1 MPNHLTLTLLAG
13 CLVAAPAAAI
23 ESAAPAAAIEPAAPA
38 AATDPVAP
46 DAPAA
51 AVEPAQSPDPAAL
64 ARPAFRPGLVPAL
77 AAIVPGVLLHG
88 SGHYVA
94 GDEDT
99 ALTLLATQGIGVGMI
114 VVGGGALAATGAS
127 RRIIGV
133 TSAVA
138 LSGVGLLTTPMLA
151 DLYGAITGGR
161 DAPPAALVPLT
172 ARLGYAWI
180 HDPQFDY
187 GHFTTLGLDARFE
200 HLTLASSA
208 WIAVDDDNQ
217 RLRQRLDWRWLGD
230 NRGVIDDG
238 SALDLVSA
246 VTWHRYGTDGFQV
259 LSGEVSFDGRYDLQR
274 LSPTLAGSFAI
285 ATLGWG
291 LELYDYDVPG
301 LSLGEDT
308 AEMLLLRFGWGL
320 YFADRRGELAVFYD
334 HRKDDYAG
342 GLGVTGL
349 GAGVPGH
356 LGLSADYAIDETWG
370 VDLEVEV
377 GAAYIV
383 GLGLRYRYGG
393 DR

>member
-1 MPNHLTLTLLAG
+1 MHRLMVTLLAG
-13 CLVAAPAAAI
+13 CLAASPAAAAPAA
-23 ESAAPAAAIEPAAPA
+23 EPRSADPAPAAAPPAPA
-38 AATDPVAP
+38 ES
-46 DAPAA
+46 PALA
-51 AVEPAQSPDPAAL
+51 EPPDPEAL
-64 ARPAFRPGLVPAL
+64 ARPVFRPGVVPAL
-77 AAIVPGVLLHG
+77 AAIVPGLLLHG

-99 ALTLLATQGIGVGMI
+99 ALSLLAIQGIGAGMI
-114 VVGGGALAATGAS
+114 VVGGGVLAATGAS

-151 DLYGAITGGR
+151 DLYGAVTGGR
-161 DAPPAALVPLT
+161 AAPPAPLVPLT

-180 HDPQFDY
+180 HDPQFNY

-200 HLTLASSA
+200 HLTLASLA

-230 NRGVIDDG
+230 NRGVIDDA
-238 SALDLVSA
+238 SALDLSSA

-259 LSGEVSFDGRYDLQR
+259 LSGEVAFDGRYDLHR

-320 YFADRRGELAVFYD
+320 YFADRRGEVAVFYD

-356 LGLSADYAIDETWG
+356 LGLSADYAIDETWA